1 VNYVGRG
8 LVKRISV
15 MTYPSIFVIVLNWNS
30 WKQTIECLGSI
41 FRNDY
46 PNYRVI
52 VCDNDSQD
60 GSLEYIK
67 AWAKGRSDTVSSA
80 NDRLGAPYIPAIDGP
95 VTYEECTWPCVAQ
108 GEEAAQGGACLTL
121 IQTGENLGYGG
132 GNNVGLRYAFRSNPT
147 TYALIVNSDVVI
159 PPHFLTKAMN
169 AMLYGPARNTSV
181 VGFPAYFHQNPR
193 RLECAYLRDR
203 FTRGPVHV
211 TVLPEPNEDKLKDAM
226 AHGAALAIAPSAP
239 VKFFPE
245 EYFLYCE
252 DADYCR
258 QVRKRGGS
266 TFIQLDNPVYH
277 RGSKIV
283 GADSP
288 LQIYYTRRSKLTYCR
303 KFNPPI
309 EYSIV
314 LARMLYSTVK
324 GCMKSLVRRDWMAA
338 KAYMLSYWHHL
349 QGKKG
354 RTWIST

>member
-1 VNYVGRG
+1 M
-8 LVKRISV
+8 
-15 MTYPSIFVIVLNWNS
+15 MTYPSVFVIVLNWNS
-30 WKQTIECLGSI
+30 WEQTIECLGSI

-52 VCDNDSQD
+52 VCDNASQD

-67 AWAKGRSDTVSSA
+67 AWAEGRSDTVSSA
-80 NDRLGAPYIPAIDGP
+80 NDRLGATYIPAIYGP
-95 VTYEECTWPCVAQ
+95 ITYEECTWPCVAQ
-108 GEEAAQGGACLTL
+108 GKEAAQGSACLTL
-121 IQTGENLGYGG
+121 IQTGRNMGYGG
-132 GNNVGLRYAFRSNPT
+132 GNNVGLRYAFSSNPA
-147 TYALIVNSDVVI
+147 TYALVVNSDVVI
-159 PPHFLTKAMN
+159 PPQFLTKAMN
-169 AMLYGPARNTSV
+169 AMLYGSARNASV

-226 AHGAALAIAPSAP
+226 AHGAALAIAPSSP
-239 VKFFPE
+239 VTFFPE

-266 TFIQLDNPVYH
+266 IFIQLDNPVYH

-283 GADSP
+283 GAGSP
-288 LQIYYTRRSKLTYCR
+288 LQIYYTRRSKLAYCR
-303 KFNPPI
+303 KYNPPI

-314 LARMLYSTVK
+314 LARMLYSTLK
-324 GCMKSLVRRDWMAA
+324 GCIKSFARRDWMSAR
-338 KAYMLSYWHHL
+338 AYMLSYWHHL
-349 QGKKG
+349 RGEKG
-354 RTWIST
+354 RKWIST